1 MPDTTSPWAVRSA
14 TASPPPPHPHQLVVA
29 RTVYFHPTEPVLF
42 VDYDVL
48 AAPPSPGTGKSSP
61 AAHAPHH
68 RRRRRRIP
76 IRAWRRAK
84 AARSIAE
91 AAAQLMDRHGDV
103 FRSIGEPAVR
113 DLLARLDRIN
123 KTAAIARALGVATA
137 TAQAMP
143 LSASSSMSLRGG
155 ALELRG
161 GQGETVGRR
170 GESGKMSPTL
180 PTKHVASPPVVTPL
194 TPLPARV
201 APLSTVPA
209 ALSAVPVAVVQDGV
223 TTPAVKTMRQ
233 IQLIGSDVDLN
244 KLDEEQ
250 VALIKAQM
258 NAEFEQ
264 IRIKPGDAEFEYDKR
279 VEFSKD
285 ADASNDWDDS
295 IDQLRAS
302 KPSSPVHSTSNG
314 PDESVVDE
322 DIVEECLPET
332 SELDKSLSSASK
344 SSSSRRAW
352 GHLAADAAV
361 SAPVAPVPAEPRV
374 LQDNPAAVEK
384 NDVAVLVS
392 SAMSPF
398 APAPQA
404 AQLTEPAESWTKPRT
419 EPAAAAPIQS
429 PSLSS
434 IDIDD
439 LLDDGDN
446 GDLSL
451 VGCPSSAVNAYALD
465 MPAPAPEPAPVAPA
479 TLSPDPSPSTAPAP
493 VAQPAPTVPASVSA
507 LVPAPALGLSVLGLP
522 PLAPVASRAGGSLRP
537 VKLPGLD
544 QLAAPVRVDTIGE
557 DHDHLDADKA
567 TPLAATAMTS
577 QTQLA
582 APVTPPTAANEAP
595 ITASATTAAASQA
608 TLEPA
613 ASVVSTTAPRTAAI
627 ADESGLDNSIVSEII
642 DEDLSAP
649 GSPDASM
656 AKLSHRSA
664 SPDSPMAKSN
674 KSALSP
680 DASIAKLAAS
690 PDVSMDKSD
699 LSAISPDASSMAK
712 SDMSA
717 ISPDVSMIKPSQ
729 PQAAHSPPRSTSPA
743 PSDMYSDDF
752 GAGETAS
759 EADTTRT
766 SSHAT
771 DDASD
776 ASFSA
781 GHTASTRS
789 DVAESD
795 DDEGEG
801 EKRDVLPTAPVT
813 AAARSLP
820 PLSAAP
826 APAASPVIA
835 STLTALTPATTSLTQ
850 VPAVPLTPR
859 VLAGVSLSD
868 DEDEDIPLEIEG
880 YESDAASDF

>member
-1 MPDTTSPWAVRSA
+1 MPDTTLPWTARSA
-14 TASPPPPHPHQLVVA
+14 TSSPPPHLHQLVA

-48 AAPPSPGTGKSSP
+48 AAPPSPSTGKSGT
-61 AAHAPHH
+61 AASNAPHH

-91 AAAQLMDRHGDV
+91 AAAQLIDRHGDV

-161 GQGETVGRR
+161 GAGEMVGRR
-170 GESGKMSPTL
+170 VESGEMSSTL
-180 PTKHVASPPVVTPL
+180 AAARVASPPVVAPL
-194 TPLPARV
+194 MPLPGRV

-209 ALSAVPVAVVQDGV
+209 ALSTVSAAAAVNDGI

-264 IRIKPGDAEFEYDKR
+264 IRIKPGDAQFEYDKR
-279 VEFSKD
+279 VEFYKD

-295 IDQLRAS
+295 IDQLNAS
-302 KPSSPVHSTSNG
+302 KPSSPVHGPSPK

-322 DIVEECLPET
+322 EIVEECLPET

-344 SSSSRRAW
+344 SSGSRRAW
-352 GHLAADAAV
+352 GHLSAGAAV
-361 SAPVAPVPAEPRV
+361 SASVAPVPVEPPV
-374 LQDNPAAVEK
+374 PQDDSVAVEK
-384 NDVAVLVS
+384 KDVAVLVS

-404 AQLTEPAESWTKPRT
+404 AQPSEPVESWTAPRKDSD
-419 EPAAAAPIQS
+419 AAAAPIRS

-439 LLDDGDN
+439 LLDDGDV
-446 GDLSL
+446 GDLSP
-451 VGCPSSAVNAYALD
+451 VGRPNGTGIARESLTPAPDSAPATPAEPGPAPVTSAPVV
-465 MPAPAPEPAPVAPA
+465 PAPA
-479 TLSPDPSPSTAPAP
+479 LAPAP
-493 VAQPAPTVPASVSA
+493 VAAPASA
-507 LVPAPALGLSVLGLP
+507 PAPALSALGLP
-522 PLAPVASRAGGSLRP
+522 PLAPVTSLSGGSLRP

-544 QLAAPVRVDTIGE
+544 PFAAPDHVDVEVDRAPSLI
-557 DHDHLDADKA
+557 
-567 TPLAATAMTS
+567 ATAIAS
-577 QTQLA
+577 QTQPA
-582 APVTPPTAANEAP
+582 APVTPSTVADATAIAAH
-595 ITASATTAAASQA
+595 ITTSATTLTGPQK
-608 TLEPA
+608 TLAPA
-613 ASVVSTTAPRTAAI
+613 LPVVPTTTPRTAAM
-627 ADESGLDNSIVSEII
+627 ADESDLDRSGLDKSFVSESI
-642 DEDLSAP
+642 DEDFSAP
-649 GSPDASM
+649 SSPDASM

-664 SPDSPMAKSN
+664 SPDASMAKLDL
-674 KSALSP
+674 SATSP
-680 DASIAKLAAS
+680 DASMAKLDLSAILPDTSIAKSDRS
-690 PDVSMDKSD
+690 PDASMVKSD
-699 LSAISPDASSMAK
+699 LSAISPDAPMAK
-712 SDMSA
+712 L
-717 ISPDVSMIKPSQ
+717 Q
-729 PQAAHSPPRSTSPA
+729 TAHSPPRSTSPA

-789 DVAESD
+789 DAAESD
-795 DDEGEG
+795 EEEEEEENDKSGA
-801 EKRDVLPTAPVT
+801 AP
-813 AAARSLP
+813 ALAARSLP
-820 PLSAAP
+820 PLSAATTP
-826 APAASPVIA
+826 AAAPAIA
-835 STLTALTPATTSLTQ
+835 STMTALAPATTSLTQ
-850 VPAVPLTPR
+850 MPAVPLTPR
-859 VLAGVSLSD
+859 ALAGVSLSD

>member
-1 MPDTTSPWAVRSA
+1 MPDMTLPCTARLAS
-14 TASPPPPHPHQLVVA
+14 ASPLPHPHQLVA

-48 AAPPSPGTGKSSP
+48 AAPPSPGTGKP
-61 AAHAPHH
+61 NTAGNAPHH

-155 ALELRG
+155 ALESRG
-161 GQGETVGRR
+161 EQGETVGKRA
-170 GESGKMSPTL
+170 ESGEGSPTM
-180 PTKHVASPPVVTPL
+180 PAMRTASPPVMAPL
-194 TPLPARV
+194 MPQSARV
-201 APLSTVPA
+201 APLSIAPVALSTVPA
-209 ALSAVPVAVVQDGV
+209 AAVHDGV

-233 IQLIGSDVDLN
+233 IQLVGSDVDLN

-264 IRIKPGDAEFEYDKR
+264 IRIKPGDAQFEYDKR

-295 IDQLRAS
+295 IDQLNAS
-302 KPSSPVHSTSNG
+302 KPSSPVHSTSPK
-314 PDESVVDE
+314 PDESVIVDE

-344 SSSSRRAW
+344 SSGSRRAW
-352 GHLAADAAV
+352 GHLAAGAAV
-361 SAPVAPVPAEPRV
+361 SAPLGPVPAEPRV
-374 LQDNPAAVEK
+374 PQDVPVEVEK
-384 NDVAVLVS
+384 NDVAALVS
-392 SAMSPF
+392 SALSPF
-398 APAPQA
+398 VPTPPSAH
-404 AQLTEPAESWTKPRT
+404 LAESVEPWTALRK
-419 EPAAAAPIQS
+419 EPDGAAAPVRS

-439 LLDDGDN
+439 LLDDGDDEELSSVGRPN
-446 GDLSL
+446 GTEIERES
-451 VGCPSSAVNAYALD
+451 PTPALD
-465 MPAPAPEPAPVAPA
+465 SARAVPAE
-479 TLSPDPSPSTAPAP
+479 LAPAP
-493 VAQPAPTVPASVSA
+493 VPAAQGLPSALANTAPVPALA
-507 LVPAPALGLSVLGLP
+507 PAPALGLSALGLP
-522 PLAPVASRAGGSLRP
+522 PLAPVASLAGGALRP
-537 VKLPGLD
+537 IKHPGLD
-544 QLAAPVRVDTIGE
+544 PLAGPVRSDTIGK
-557 DHDHLDADKA
+557 DDSNLPADKA
-567 TPLAATAMTS
+567 TSLTATLFTS
-577 QTQLA
+577 PPPPA
-582 APVTPPTAANEAP
+582 EPSSGAEIAVTSAP
-595 ITASATTAAASQA
+595 ITASAAALAARLSTLDSAPSVIPTTG
-608 TLEPA
+608 
-613 ASVVSTTAPRTAAI
+613 PRIDAI
-627 ADESGLDNSIVSEII
+627 ADDSDLDKSGLDKGGFDKSFVSESI
-642 DEDLSAP
+642 DEDFSEQE
-649 GSPDASM
+649 SPDTSKFSHRPASLDASM
-656 AKLSHRSA
+656 AKPA
-664 SPDSPMAKSN
+664 Q
-674 KSALSP
+674 
-680 DASIAKLAAS
+680 S
-690 PDVSMDKSD
+690 PDVSMANLDLSAILPDTSMAKSDRSPDVSMAKSD
-699 LSAISPDASSMAK
+699 LSAISPDASMAK
-712 SDMSA
+712 
-717 ISPDVSMIKPSQ
+717 
-729 PQAAHSPPRSTSPA
+729 PQITASPPRSTSPA

-789 DVAESD
+789 DAPESE
-795 DDEGEG
+795 DEEEKG
-801 EKRDVLPTAPVT
+801 EKSTTAPAGPAA
-813 AAARSLP
+813 AAARALP
-820 PLSAAP
+820 PLSAGST
-826 APAASPVIA
+826 PAAAQAIA
-835 STLTALTPATTSLTQ
+835 SPLTALTPAATSLTR
-850 VPAVPLTPR
+850 VPALPLTAR
-859 VLAGVSLSD
+859 ALAGVSLSE

-880 YESDAASDF
+880 YDSDAASDF